1 MSQALLDAA
10 KIGDLKTIKDLI
22 LNQRVNVNYSDGG
35 GLTALHYAA
44 LNGHKDC
51 LEALIKAKADVKA
64 VANDGW
70 TALHVAANNGHKV
83 CLELLIKANADVN
96 ARHQDGVTAL
106 FVAAQNGRKDCMEV
120 LIKANADV
128 NVRNQDG
135 VTALHYAAQNGH
147 KDCLEA
153 LINAKA
159 DVNARGQTGRTA
171 LHYAAE
177 NGHKDCLEILI
188 KANADVKAADEDGW
202 TALYVAAENGH
213 KDCLEALINAKADVN
228 VRNQNGW
235 TALHF
240 AAHKGHKDCLE
251 ALINAKADVN
261 ARNQD
266 GVAAL
271 HAAALNGHKDCM
283 EVLIKAKADVNTRN
297 QNGVTALHY
306 AAQNGHKDCLEAL
319 INAKADVNARN
330 QNGATA
336 LHAAAHNGHK
346 DCLEVLIKA
355 KADLEARNQNGWT
368 ALYFSAHNGHKD
380 CLELLIKANAYVN
393 ARNQN
398 GVTALHYA
406 AQNGHK
412 DCLEALINAKA
423 DVNARNQ
430 NGATALYF
438 AAQNGRKDCLEAL
451 INARAD
457 VKVVHQEGWTALHI
471 AAHKGHKDC
480 LEALIKGKADVE
492 TRNQNGWTALHFAAH
507 KGHKDCLEA
516 LIKANADANA
526 RSQNGR
532 TALYFAAENGHK
544 DCLELLIKANADVNA
559 VDKNGWTPLHI
570 ALEKSPK
577 LAFYLIKAGAAVNIE
592 NNDKKTA
599 LDYLKL
605 PKYKYHNGI
614 YKLVQLKNMISPL
627 TTSAQK
633 TTNNFNKEM
642 TNHKLSAEYRP
653 AAMNLN
659 AAGIPINDAT
669 ADAPSSIYLNHSF
682 AVSNLAF
689 SSTSFGTIATVSDKG
704 YAAMEN
710 ELTPSINMEN
720 LLKEIKDLI
729 KDPMNIKDL
738 NESKEMDDSD
748 INNSNEGNR
757 NIKEILHNELEEF
770 NTMYIKSSSN
780 SQDIDYNFL
789 SKKEQ
794 NDKEIQRENLIKLLE
809 RIMQPINANR
819 GVINCGPVALKLD
832 SLLANLS
839 SYLLKPNPDLNIEPV
854 SIESPEDWFYFY
866 NHNDTKTQ
874 LLRMSTNS
882 EELIERCEENNF
894 NELIDLT
901 KSEDGYSCV
910 RVELESENGPLK
922 LYLKRA
928 NENTIV
934 KKIQALPRN
943 SEGRAFGLILQA
955 RKNGKGAIPV
965 NGKHIFHSSNFLV
978 DKDDEVYFLD
988 AQPSKAYISNR
999 LNNIGF
1005 ISDLFYI
1012 QSHVPLEP
1020 DQNIEMNLVK
1030 KEEVELTNSL
1040 QSVKIR
1046 DIKSLEK
1053 ITVKERSALLQS
1065 AKEGSSI
1072 AQTEMG
1078 LICKLSN
1085 EHEKAR
1091 EFFDSAADH
1100 SPEANYQLGL
1110 YDELDQAGP
1119 EARNKKQ
1126 KKEKNDQKAFDKFHT
1141 AAHDNHIEAQY
1152 KLGQYYENGIGT
1164 KKDMDKAK
1172 KWYRRAADK
1181 NHIAAQDRYLKLCE
1195 IVPEQ
1200 ESSKMGGT
1208 DKKHGHENK
1217 LQMEQNLD
1225 FNKQLMTQTTKG
1237 NGDCAIHAV
1246 FGVFDGSWIT
1256 CTDKEI
1262 IEKRK
1267 RLSDAIRKVTK
1278 ESAIYPF
1285 IVEGIRDLLE
1295 RGGSSFSVLRNK
1307 YNKQGMDN
1315 QGLALKAWNNFVV
1328 ELKKHQD
1335 ILKHMDDHLK
1345 TKKVWL
1351 NLNSGFNIA

>member
-1 MSQALLDAA
+1 M
-10 KIGDLKTIKDLI
+10 
-22 LNQRVNVNYSDGG
+22 
-35 GLTALHYAA
+35 
-44 LNGHKDC
+44 
-51 LEALIKAKADVKA
+51 
-64 VANDGW
+64 
-70 TALHVAANNGHKV
+70 
-83 CLELLIKANADVN
+83 
-96 ARHQDGVTAL
+96 VTRI
-106 FVAAQNGRKDCMEV
+106 VSEV
-120 LIKANADV
+120 
-128 NVRNQDG
+128 
-135 VTALHYAAQNGH
+135 
-147 KDCLEA
+147 
-153 LINAKA
+153 
-159 DVNARGQTGRTA
+159 
-171 LHYAAE
+171 
-177 NGHKDCLEILI
+177 
-188 KANADVKAADEDGW
+188 
-202 TALYVAAENGH
+202 
-213 KDCLEALINAKADVN
+213 
-228 VRNQNGW
+228 
-235 TALHF
+235 
-240 AAHKGHKDCLE
+240 
-251 ALINAKADVN
+251 LINAKADVN

-266 GVAAL
+266 GW
-271 HAAALNGHKDCM
+271 
-283 EVLIKAKADVNTRN
+283 
-297 QNGVTALHY
+297 TALH
-306 AAQNGHKDCLEAL
+306 L
-319 INAKADVNARN
+319 
-330 QNGATA
+330 ATQ
-336 LHAAAHNGHK
+336 NGHK

-355 KADLEARNQNGWT
+355 KAD
-368 ALYFSAHNGHKD
+368 
-380 CLELLIKANAYVN
+380 VN

-398 GVTALHYA
+398 GRTALHVA
-406 AQNGHK
+406 ALNGHK
-412 DCLEALINAKA
+412 DCLEA
-423 DVNARNQ
+423 
-430 NGATALYF
+430 
-438 AAQNGRKDCLEAL
+438 
-451 INARAD
+451 
-457 VKVVHQEGWTALHI
+457 
-471 AAHKGHKDC
+471 
-480 LEALIKGKADVE
+480 
-492 TRNQNGWTALHFAAH
+492 
-507 KGHKDCLEA
+507 
-516 LIKANADANA
+516 
-526 RSQNGR
+526 
-532 TALYFAAENGHK
+532 
-544 DCLELLIKANADVNA
+544 LIKANADVNA

-570 ALEKSPK
+570 ALEKNPK

-614 YKLVQLKNMISPL
+614 YKLVQLKNTISPL

-642 TNHKLSAEYRP
+642 TDHKLSAEYRP

-704 YAAMEN
+704 AAAMEN
-710 ELTPSINMEN
+710 ESTPSINMEN

-757 NIKEILHNELEEF
+757 DLKEILRNELEEF

-780 SQDIDYNFL
+780 SQDIFDNFL
-789 SKKEQ
+789 SRKEQ
-794 NDKEIQRENLIKLLE
+794 NDKKIQRDKLIKLLE

-832 SLLANLS
+832 CLLANLS
-839 SYLLKPNPDLNIEPV
+839 SYLLKPEPDLNIEPM
-854 SIESPEDWFYFY
+854 SRENPEDWFYFY
-866 NHNDTKTQ
+866 NKNHTKTQ
-874 LLRMSTNS
+874 LLNLSTNS
-882 EELIERCEENNF
+882 EELIEQCEKNNF

-901 KSEDGYSCV
+901 KNEDGYSSV
-910 RVELESENGPLK
+910 RVDLRSENEILK
-922 LYLKRA
+922 LNLNHA
-928 NENTIV
+928 NESTIV
-934 KKIQALPRN
+934 KKLRALPRDQ
-943 SEGRAFGLILQA
+943 SGRAFGFILQT
-955 RKNGKGAIPV
+955 RKNGKGNIPI

-978 DKDDEVYFLD
+978 DNNDEVYFLD
-988 AQPSKAYISNR
+988 AQPSKVYISNHP
-999 LNNIGF
+999 LNIGF
-1005 ISDLFYI
+1005 LSDIFYI
-1012 QSHVPLEP
+1012 QSHVPLALDE
-1020 DQNIEMNLVK
+1020 DIKMILVK
-1030 KEEVELTNSL
+1030 KEKVELSNNL
-1040 QSVKIR
+1040 HDIKVR
-1046 DIKSLEK
+1046 DIKILEN
-1053 ITVKERSALLQS
+1053 ITVKERANLMRA
-1065 AKEGSSI
+1065 AKKGSST

-1078 LICKLSN
+1078 LICKFSD

-1091 EFFDSAADH
+1091 EFFDSAANH

-1110 YDELDQAGP
+1110 YDELGL
-1119 EARNKKQ
+1119 ETRNKKQ
-1126 KKEKNDQKAFDKFHT
+1126 KKEESGKKAFEKFYT
-1141 AAHDNHIEAQY
+1141 AAYDYHIEAQH

-1164 KKDMDKAK
+1164 KQDMDKAK

-1181 NHIAAQDRYLKLCE
+1181 NHVAAQDRYLKLCE

-1345 TKKVWL
+1345 TKKDLVEFKQRFQYCLNSDDGTLRCQILSLKTLDDFWKAYNKVTHNTDSLHEYVFDKKVLEEYAQHLERPGQWL
-1351 NLNSGFNIA
+1351 LPCELQIIALVFNVKINYHHYVKNMKQPIFLETYNPTGQREIKVCFNGTNHFERVIELPGASLAQAVNTLRGNESPNPIIFSSFASSSSSSSSSNLNSTNKGKKRKNQGPISITYD